1 MKSGS
6 TVHDATQSLVMHLI
20 QFVHLGNKLH
30 VYMYRKVF
38 KTDQFLVVRH
48 SNYYIVQR
56 QTFRE
61 KKRLKNLLGHF
72 FKCMLLSTSTY
83 RIHLLKKPNLNCTH
97 LEGDLS
103 DLDGSWDSGL
113 SSFFPSFFPRSS
125 CTSFSSPSA

>member
-38 KTDQFLVVRH
+38 KTDQFLVDNVRH
-48 SNYYIVQR
+48 SNYYIVQS

-61 KKRLKNLLGHF
+61 KKQTEEFIGTLF
-72 FKCMLLSTSTY
+72 
-83 RIHLLKKPNLNCTH
+83 
-97 LEGDLS
+97 
-103 DLDGSWDSGL
+103 
-113 SSFFPSFFPRSS
+113 
-125 CTSFSSPSA
+125 